1 VVPAAIETME
11 KKHICIC
18 VCSFKRWQFL
28 QSTLEHLRRLETEN
42 LFDYSIVV
50 VDNDKDQSA
59 TETVANFAAT
69 TSINVTYAVEPEQN
83 IAMARNRALEFA
95 AGDYIAWIDDDEYPA
110 NDWLLQFYRVLD
122 QNRAAGA
129 LGPVKPIFEN
139 IPPPWILKGKFF
151 EKRHRM
157 TSGST
162 LRWQETSTANVLIRR
177 AVFEGLSEP
186 FRRQFGGG
194 CEDTD
199 FFRRMM
205 EQGHTF
211 IWCNEAVVNE
221 IIPPARWTRRYLIR
235 RALMRGQNGRH
246 FADAISIVKSIVA
259 VPLYLLLLPFLL
271 AAGQHLFVRFLM
283 KIGDHAGA
291 LLSLAGFNLMGR
303 KYLVENLGKS

>member
-1 VVPAAIETME
+1 ME
-11 KKHICIC
+11 KNHISIC
-18 VCSFKRWQFL
+18 MCSFKRPEFL
-28 QSTLEHLRRLETEN
+28 KRTLENLRTLKTED

-59 TETVANFAAT
+59 RETAADFAAST
-69 TSINVTYAVEPEQN
+69 PIKVTYAVEPEQN

-95 AGDYIAWIDDDEYPA
+95 HGKYVAWIDDDELPD
-110 NDWLLQFYRVLD
+110 NDWLFHLFRVLD
-122 QNRAAGA
+122 SNGAAGV
-129 LGPVKPIFEN
+129 LGPVEPIFEKA
-139 IPPPWILKGKFF
+139 PPGWILKGRFF
-151 EKRHRM
+151 EKRRPLA
-157 TSGST
+157 TGSR
-162 LRWQETSTANVLIRR
+162 LRWQETSTGNALLRR
-177 AVFEGLSEP
+177 AVFDGLSEP

-199 FFRRMM
+199 FFRRMIKR
-205 EQGHTF
+205 GHIF

-221 IIPPARWTRRYLIR
+221 IIPPTRWTRRYLIR

-246 FADAISIVKSIVA
+246 FADTISIVKSIVA

-303 KYLVENLGKS
+303 KYLIENLRTS